1 MPSAAFAA
9 PAHSVSRPFLAA
21 APSTLATAIVPG
33 MLNDSPV
40 QGLVDSGASE
50 NFIDLDVCARLNLPV
65 NGERSS
71 ISTTSSEIA
80 VQTLGKTAA
89 DLKLLDQT
97 YPSSN
102 FRVLKNL
109 CADVIVGQTF
119 LKLHSSVAFVMNGQ
133 KKALTIAA
141 SSKLSIAAH
150 TAVAAA
156 DLEPPRLFEFL
167 LPDSKPIAAPSRCY
181 NSEDKKFMKS

>member
-1 MPSAAFAA
+1 MA
-9 PAHSVSRPFLAA
+9 
-21 APSTLATAIVPG
+21 
-33 MLNDSPV
+33 
-40 QGLVDSGASE
+40 
-50 NFIDLDVCARLNLPV
+50 
-65 NGERSS
+65 
-71 ISTTSSEIA
+71 SSEIA
-80 VQTLGKTAA
+80 VETLGKTTA

-119 LKLHSSVAFVMNGQ
+119 LKLHSSVTFAMNGQ

-141 SSKLSIAAH
+141 SSKLSNAAH

-156 DLEPPRLFEFL
+156 DLEPPCLFQFL
-167 LPDSKPIAAPSRCY
+167 LPDYKPTAAPSRRY
-181 NSEDKKFMKS
+181 NSEDKKFIKSEVQQLLDADIIEPARSPWRAQVLVVKQGVTGRSA